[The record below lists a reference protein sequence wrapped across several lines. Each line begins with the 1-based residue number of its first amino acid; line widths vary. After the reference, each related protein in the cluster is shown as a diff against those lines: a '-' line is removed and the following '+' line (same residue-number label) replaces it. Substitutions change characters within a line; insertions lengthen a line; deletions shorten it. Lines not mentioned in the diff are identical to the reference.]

1 MIRKLTFIL
10 VLATLGLTAVPA
22 GAFFENV
29 IVSPRA
35 RGLGESS
42 VAVQDGAFAAFLNP
56 GQLGEL
62 EKGEVAATYVQP
74 FRLNFTDF
82 FYLGAAV
89 PISPK
94 YGNLGIGFSNFK
106 VGHEGTNLLTENQI
120 TLAHGFTLYS
130 DMHSRIAF
138 GYSLNMY
145 HVDLGESVSGFD
157 PGSDTAFGIDL
168 GFMMTLH
175 KRTKLGFQVKNLNNP
190 NIGRDVE
197 ELPRRLIAGVSYE
210 PYDGVVTTF
219 EFDNELGQE
228 TQYHGG
234 LEMKV
239 VPILALR
246 AGIITNPN
254 KLTAGFGVYVQGF
267 QVNYGFSTGGGTLD
281 STHQF
286 GLNFAWGG
294 EAK

>member
-10 VLATLGLTAVPA
+10 VLATLGLAAVPA
-22 GAFFENV
+22 GAFFENTA
-29 IVSPRA
+29 VSPRSRA
-35 RGLGESS
+35 MGEAS
-42 VAVQDGAFAAFLNP
+42 VAVHDGAFAAFLNP
-56 GQLGEL
+56 AQLGGLENGEL
-62 EKGEVAATYVQP
+62 AATYVQP
-74 FRLNFTDF
+74 FRLDFTDF
-82 FYLGAAV
+82 FYLGAGLPVSA
-89 PISPK
+89 K
-94 YGNLGIGFSNFK
+94 YGNLGIGFSHFK
-106 VGHEGTNLLTENQI
+106 VGYDGADLLKESQI
-120 TLAHGFTLYS
+120 TLGHGFKMYE
-130 DMHSRIAF
+130 DYHSRVDF
-138 GYSLNMY
+138 GYALNMY
-145 HVDLGESVSGFD
+145 HVELGESVSGID

-175 KRTKLGFQVKNLNNP
+175 KRTRMGFQVKNLNNP

-197 ELPRRLIAGVSYE
+197 ELPRRLLAGISYE

-219 EFDNELGQE
+219 EFDNELGRKV
-228 TQYHGG
+228 QYHGG

-239 VPILALR
+239 VPVLALR

-254 KLTAGFGVYVQGF
+254 KLSAGFGVYVKGF
-267 QVNYGFSTGGGTLD
+267 KVNYGFSTGGGTLD